1 MAASPYSMTASQ
13 YLETAS
19 LCPKTAMLHATL
31 CPETAT
37 LYAKTATLG
46 PEQGSRSGSSQLG
59 QVLLLAGGIAT
70 NDITTFLVDAEV
82 EAQKRH

>member
-1 MAASPYSMTASQ
+1 MTASQ

-46 PEQGSRSGSSQLG
+46 PEQGSGSGQLG
-59 QVLLLAGGIAT
+59 QVLLLSWVG
-70 NDITTFLVDAEV
+70 
-82 EAQKRH
+82 